1 MARRIREFDWS
12 GTVLGPSTDWP
23 RHLCN
28 AIEMVVSCGFSTTL
42 QWGLEGTLFYN
53 DAYIPLIG
61 SRHPQALG
69 RSIFATF
76 PEIRPAYE
84 PIFRRVWNG
93 ETVVCEDQPYRYIR
107 ESAPINTWFTMSY
120 SPIRDEQGSVA
131 GVLAIG
137 FEITPR
143 IELRAS
149 EERFRLFVENV
160 REYAFVQT
168 DLDYTITG
176 WNPGAEHVFGYKSN
190 EILGRNFSLLL
201 TPEDRGSDHLGA
213 EIEIISGGGRSE
225 NTSSFLRKDGSRLW
239 VHSVT
244 EPVRDSLGRVRG
256 AAKVLRDETDR
267 LRAETSMRQSEKLAV
282 VGRLASS
289 IAHEI
294 NNPLEAVTNLIYL
307 ARYNAESARTVDLL
321 DRAENE
327 LRRVSMITS
336 ETLRFHRQNT
346 QPSPADIAELLESVL
361 LLHDGRIRQESITV
375 SRRYRAHPKIVCL
388 PSEIRQVL
396 ANLVGNA
403 IEAMQ
408 GTSDLRVLSLRIQA
422 ATERETGRRGLRL
435 AVADTGSG
443 MSAAS
448 AARVFEAFFTTKET
462 TGTGLGLWVSAEIV
476 KRHKGTLRFRSRQSQ
491 PHRGTHF
498 SLFLA
503 EEPYA

>member
-12 GTVLGPSTDWP
+12 GTALGPSTDWP

-28 AIEMVVSCGFSTTL
+28 AIEMMVSCGFSAAL
-42 QWGLEGTLFYN
+42 HWGSEGTLFYN

-61 SRHPQALG
+61 PRHPRALG
-69 RSIFATF
+69 RPIFQAF
-76 PEIRPAYE
+76 PELRQVYE
-84 PIFRRVWNG
+84 PIFRRVWDG
-93 ETVVCEDQPYRYIR
+93 ETVVCEDQPHRYVR
-107 ESAPINTWFTMSY
+107 ESAPANPWFNISF
-120 SPIRDEQGSVA
+120 SPIRDGGGVVA
-131 GVLAIG
+131 GVLGIG
-137 FEITPR
+137 LEITPR

-176 WNPGAEHVFGYKSN
+176 WNPGAEHVFGHKNS
-190 EILGRNFSLLL
+190 EILGKNFSLLL
-201 TPEDRGSDHLGA
+201 TPEDRGTDHLAA
-213 EIEIISGGGRSE
+213 ELEIISRGGRFE
-225 NTSSFLRKDGSRLW
+225 DTSSFLRKDGSRLW

-244 EPVRDSLGRVRG
+244 EPVRDSQGRVRG
-256 AAKVLRDETDR
+256 VAKVLRDETER
-267 LRAETSMRQSEKLAV
+267 LRTETSMRQSEKLAV

-307 ARYNAESARTVDLL
+307 ARYNADSPQTIDLL
-321 DRAENE
+321 DKAENE
-327 LRRVSMITS
+327 LRRVSLITT

-346 QPSPADIAELLESVL
+346 QPSSADIAELLDSVL

-375 SRRYRAHPKIVCL
+375 NRRYRPHPKIVCL

-408 GTSDLRVLSLRIQA
+408 NNSDQRVLSLRIQS
-422 ATERETGRRGLRL
+422 ATESTTARRGLRL

-462 TGTGLGLWVSAEIV
+462 TGTGLGLWVNAEIV
-476 KRHKGTLRFRSRQSQ
+476 KKHKGTLRFRSRQSQ

-503 EEPYA
+503 EAPQA